1 MNEISRGTPRAEAGA
16 LRLAEAA
23 ILLIDDDEDLLE
35 VLAGWFSLH
44 CREVHTAASGTQA
57 LLVARQHPLDLVL
70 TDLKLPGFDGLQLL
84 ALLKDHSPSLAVVFL
99 TGEGT
104 MDDAILALREGRAFD
119 FLQKPVR
126 DFKGLND
133 VLERALAHVGA
144 AVTPPRAAQ
153 SYSLTE
159 VDPLTTRELE
169 VAMLL
174 AQGLDNRQIA
184 ERLVLSEKT
193 VKNHLTRIYE
203 KLRVTNRVQAVMTC
217 QALSLI

>member
-1 MNEISRGTPRAEAGA
+1 MSEIFKATPRVEAGA
-16 LRLAEAA
+16 TRLADAV
-23 ILLIDDDEDLLE
+23 ILLIDDDENLLE
-35 VLAGWFSLH
+35 VLAGWFTLH
-44 CREVHTAASGTQA
+44 CRAVHTAASGTEA
-57 LLVARQHPLDLVL
+57 LVVARQHPLDLVL

-104 MDDAILALREGRAFD
+104 MGDAILALREGRAFD

-133 VLERALAHVGA
+133 VLERALAHAGTQA
-144 AVTPPRAAQ
+144 APPRQVPTQA
-153 SYSLTE
+153 LTE
-159 VDPLTTRELE
+159 VDPLTNRELE

-217 QALSLI
+217 QSLSLI